1 MYESVLQNAL
11 QLSRQ
16 LKEELVAAL
25 RAAIFEEMS
34 AAPEGD
40 PARCPRCGHAHV
52 VSKGHDRD
60 GGRRWLCRGCGRTF
74 SAKTAG
80 VLSLSKLGAET
91 WSAYVGG
98 MVEGLSLRK
107 LAKRCG
113 VCLKTS
119 WYMRMRVCSVMESRL
134 APFRC
139 DRGTSVQI
147 DEKYPNESLS
157 GNRDRARVK
166 MPREAH
172 ENGHGVGKRGLSKLK
187 ACVLTGVN
195 DLGDCFC
202 RLVGRGKAGTEQVR
216 AGISGVPLAGAVVST
231 DELRSYVAPL
241 SEAGALAHNRFNS
254 KVAGEDELGMVNALH
269 SRMESFLAPF
279 NGVSTRRLPHYL
291 AWFCWEEQ
299 ARRSDATRLGMLAPQ
314 VANGTTGLRIRAM
327 WDEPQPF
334 FDEYWG
340 GKVWADEVDLDD
352 LYGSVFVSTV
362 V

>member
-1 MYESVLQNAL
+1 MYESVLQDAL
-11 QLSRQ
+11 LLPRR
-16 LKEELVAAL
+16 LKEELIAAL
-25 RAAIFEEMS
+25 KAAVLEEM
-34 AAPEGD
+34 AAR
-40 PARCPRCGHAHV
+40 PAGEPSGCPRCGHSHV

-80 VLSLSKLGAET
+80 VLALSKLGADA
-91 WSAYVGG
+91 WSAYVEG
-98 MVEGLSLRK
+98 MVEGLPLRK

-139 DRGTSVQI
+139 SPGTSVQI
-147 DEKYPNESLS
+147 DEKYPSESLT

-166 MPREAH
+166 MPREPHA
-172 ENGHGVGKRGLSKLK
+172 NGHGVAKRGLSKLK

-202 RLVGRGKAGTEQVR
+202 RLVGRGKAGNDEVS
-216 AGISGVPLAGAVVST
+216 AGIEGIPLAGAVVST
-231 DELRSYVAPL
+231 DDLRSYVAPL
-241 SEAGALAHNRFNS
+241 AAAGTLAHNRFNS
-254 KVAGEDELGMVNALH
+254 KEAGEDELGMVNALH
-269 SRMESFLAPF
+269 SRLESFLAPF
-279 NGVSTRRLPHYL
+279 NGVSTRRLPYYL

-314 VANGTTGLRIRAM
+314 VANGTTNLRVRAM

-340 GKVWADEVDLDD
+340 GRVWADEVNLDD
-352 LYGSVFVSTV
+352 LYEPEFVSMV

>member
-1 MYESVLQNAL
+1 MYESVLQDAL
-11 QLSRQ
+11 RLPRQ

-25 RAAIFEEMS
+25 KAAIFEEM
-34 AAPEGD
+34 AARPEGE
-40 PARCPRCGHAHV
+40 PSRCPRCGHAHV
-52 VSKGHDRD
+52 VSKGRDRD

-74 SAKTAG
+74 SARTAG
-80 VLSLSKLGAET
+80 VLALSRLGADA
-91 WSAYVGG
+91 WSAYVEG

-119 WYMRMRVCSVMESRL
+119 WYMRMRVCSVMGSRL

-139 DRGTSVQI
+139 DPGTSVQI

-166 MPREAH
+166 MPREPHA
-172 ENGHGVGKRGLSKLK
+172 NGHGVTKRGLSKLK

-202 RLVGRGKAGTEQVR
+202 RLVGRGRAGIEQVR
-216 AGISGVPLAGAVVST
+216 AGIEGVPLAGAVVST
-231 DELRSYVAPL
+231 DELSSYVSPL
-241 SEAGALAHNRFNS
+241 SAAGALAHNRFNS
-254 KVAGEDELGMVNALH
+254 KAAGEDELGMVNALH

-279 NGVSTRRLPHYL
+279 NGVSTRRLPLYL
-291 AWFCWEEQ
+291 SWFCWEEQ

-314 VANGTTGLRIRAM
+314 VANGTTDLRIRAM

-340 GKVWADEVDLDD
+340 GRVWADEIDLND
-352 LYGSVFVSTV
+352 LYEPAFVSTV

>member
-1 MYESVLQNAL
+1 MYESVLQGAL
-11 QLSRQ
+11 QLPRRQ
-16 LKEELVAAL
+16 KEELVGEL
-25 RAAIFEEMS
+25 RAAIFEEM
-34 AAPEGD
+34 AGD
-40 PARCPRCGHAHV
+40 GGGTPARCPRCGHAHV
-52 VSKGHDRD
+52 VSKGRDRD

-74 SAKTAG
+74 SAKTSG
-80 VLSLSKLGAET
+80 VLALSKLGAGT
-91 WSAYVGG
+91 WSAYVEG

-113 VCLKTS
+113 VGLKTS

-139 DRGTSVQI
+139 DEGTSVQI

-157 GNRDRARVK
+157 GNRARARVK
-166 MPREAH
+166 MPREPHA
-172 ENGHGVGKRGLSKLK
+172 NGHGVKVGGLSKLK

-202 RLVGRGKAGTEQVR
+202 RLVGRGKAGGEQVR
-216 AGISGVPLAGAVVST
+216 AGIRGVQLAGAVVST
-231 DELRSYVAPL
+231 DQLVSYVAPVH
-241 SEAGALAHNRFNS
+241 EAGALAHNRHDS
-254 KVAGEDELGMVNALH
+254 KEAGEDELGMVNALH
-269 SRMESFLAPF
+269 ARLETFLAPLD
-279 NGVSTRRLPHYL
+279 GVSTRRLPLYL

-314 VANGTTGLRIRAM
+314 VAHAVTELRVRAM

-352 LYGSVFVSTV
+352 LYEPEFVSAV

>member
-1 MYESVLQNAL
+1 MYDSLLKNAL
-11 QLSRQ
+11 QLPRQ

-34 AAPEGD
+34 HAPEGE

-80 VLSLSKLGAET
+80 VPALSKLDPET
-91 WSAYVGG
+91 WSEYVEG
-98 MVEGLSLRK
+98 MVEGQPLRG

-119 WYMRMRVCSVMESRL
+119 WYMRVRVCSVMESRL

-139 DRGTSVQI
+139 DRGTSAQI

-157 GNRDRARVK
+157 GNRDRSRAKV
-166 MPREAH
+166 PREPH
-172 ENGHGVGKRGLSKLK
+172 VNGHGVTKRGLSKLK
-187 ACVLTGVN
+187 ACMLAGVN
-195 DLGDCFC
+195 DLGDCLC
-202 RLVGRGKAGTEQVR
+202 RLAGRGR
-216 AGISGVPLAGAVVST
+216 AGRAQVEAGIKGVPPAGAVVST
-231 DELRSYVAPL
+231 DDLSSYVRPL
-241 SEAGALAHNRFNS
+241 GDARVLAHNRFNS
-254 KVAGEDELGMVNALH
+254 KGAGEDELGMVSALH

-279 NGVSTRRLPHYL
+279 NGVSTRRLPLYL

-314 VANGTTGLRIRAM
+314 VANGTTDLRIRAM
-327 WDEPQPF
+327 WDEPRPF
-334 FDEYWG
+334 FDECWG
-340 GKVWADEVDLDD
+340 GRVWADEVDLDD
-352 LYGSVFVSTV
+352 LYEPSFVSAV